1 MNTSRWLPAVLLTT
15 ASFFSFGALSPAT
28 ASTFASAEVTTDN
41 FIAVAA
47 PFGENKHQLLIIEQL
62 SNRQPCWSESGSN
75 PVSVEPLLLNFD
87 FTGICGR
94 STDSNGY
101 SIRMNGEDLGLDY
114 ILRLVERNG
123 ELVLVGSNR
132 RNRNAPEIEIGRT
145 RGMSDGF
152 EKIFLDSGWRFTRRT
167 YQGKAL
173 GHIYLTNDGTAPA
186 NPEVST
192 GPQSQPEAPVRELI
206 FTTPGTEPST
216 PGGSPATNPQ
226 TLPPLPAPASRVPE
240 LVVPTPPQ
248 PEPPVPVEEIPESR
262 PQTRPESRPQT
273 QPSPPPSNREIPV
286 FVVPTK

>member
-1 MNTSRWLPAVLLTT
+1 MNTSKWLQVVLLATT
-15 ASFFSFGALSPAT
+15 SFFTFGTFSPTA
-28 ASTFASAEVTTDN
+28 ASTFEIAEVNTDN

-62 SNRQPCWSESGSN
+62 SNRRACWSESGSN

-101 SIRMNGEDLGLDY
+101 SLRMDGQDLGLDY
-114 ILRLVERNG
+114 LLRLVERNG
-123 ELVLVGSNR
+123 ELILVGTNR
-132 RNRNAPEIEIGRT
+132 RDRKAPEIEVGRT

-173 GHIYLTNDGTAPA
+173 GHIYLTNDATAPA

-192 GPQSQPEAPVRELI
+192 SPQPQPDGPVRELI
-206 FTTPGTEPST
+206 FTSPQTGTST
-216 PGGSPATNPQ
+216 PQGESPATNPQ
-226 TLPPLPAPASRVPE
+226 ILPPPPAPASRVPE
-240 LVVPTPPQ
+240 LPDPIEPITPQ
-248 PEPPVPVEEIPESR
+248 AEPPVPEIEIPPSR
-262 PQTRPESRPQT
+262 PQTAP
-273 QPSPPPSNREIPV
+273 PSPASNREIPV